1 VFINVDLPTRLGTI
15 ADLARRFQVNGM
27 VMHANRS
34 CKPFSI
40 TQSDVRDGLRDE
52 LGLPVLILE
61 ADMCDARVYNE
72 GAVGERVAAFLEM
85 L

>member
-1 VFINVDLPTRLGTI
+1 
-15 ADLARRFQVNGM
+15 M

-40 TQSDVRDGLRDE
+40 TQNQARNRLRDE
-52 LGLPVLILE
+52 LELPTIILE
-61 ADMCDARVYNE
+61 ADMCDSRLYNA
-72 GAVGERVAAFLEM
+72 GAIKERVAAFLEM